1 MKKCLALIVFL
12 FAHSLLFQPGS
23 SLARGHEQRVER
35 SFKVR
40 SDGTLHLDSDKGSVE
55 VQTHS
60 SEEVEVVVFLK
71 ANTSSKD
78 RAQEWF
84 ENFEL
89 DFDHRNGDVEIR
101 GEWRQGWARKRNRLR
116 VHFNCRVPQNYNL
129 DIDTAG
135 GGIRVDDLVG
145 EVRLETS
152 GGSISMGEID
162 GPVEAETS
170 GGSISLDRCTGRAS
184 VHTSGGN
191 ITLGKIGGPVDART
205 SGGSISV
212 DGVGGDL
219 GAYTS
224 GGSLRLRDINGNVRA
239 KTSGG
244 SIRAELLKQI
254 NSPVNLR
261 TSGGGIILE
270 IPPNFKADLDASTSG
285 GRVVTDVPITIKGTV
300 NKSSLRGE
308 LNGGGPLI
316 TLRTSGGNIEI
327 RER

>member
-23 SLARGHEQRVER
+23 PLARSYEQRVER
-35 SFKVR
+35 SFKVENG
-40 SDGTLHLDSDKGSVE
+40 GTLYLDSDRGSVE
-55 VQTHS
+55 VQTHL
-60 SEEVEVVVFLK
+60 SEEVEVVVSLR
-71 ANTSSKD
+71 AITSSKN
-78 RAQEWF
+78 RAEEWF

-89 DFDHRNGDVEIR
+89 NFDHRNGDVEIR
-101 GEWRQGWARKRNRLR
+101 GEWRQGWAKKRNRLR
-116 VHFNCRVPQNYNL
+116 IHFDCRVPKIYDL
-129 DIDTAG
+129 EIDTAG

-145 EVRLETS
+145 KVRLETS
-152 GGSISMGEID
+152 GGSISMGQID

-170 GGSISLDRCTGRAS
+170 GGSISLDRCTSRAS
-184 VHTSGGN
+184 VNTSGGN
-191 ITLGKIGGPVDART
+191 ISLGDIGGPVEART

-212 DGVGGDL
+212 DLVDGDL
-219 GAYTS
+219 EAYTS
-224 GGSLRLRDINGNVRA
+224 GGSLRLRNINGNLRA

-254 NSPVNLR
+254 DSPVNLR
-261 TSGGGIILE
+261 TSGGSIILE
-270 IPPNFKADLDASTSG
+270 IPPNLEADLDASTSG
-285 GRVVTDVPITIKGTV
+285 GRVVTDVPITIKGTIE
-300 NKSSLRGE
+300 KSSLHGE